1 MMKQNTEENKN
12 VSYGLDIDLW
22 TTAGEHL
29 VARYEMI
36 DFAMIML
43 SPNEAELMQSHILV
57 SHL

>member
-1 MMKQNTEENKN
+1 MMKQNTEENKK

-43 SPNEAELMQSHILV
+43 SPNGVELMQSHILV

>member
-1 MMKQNTEENKN
+1 MMKQNTEDNKN

-43 SPNEAELMQSHILV
+43 SPNGVELMQSHILV